1 MHLGVNELKKG
12 WEIDMGNT
20 GLIALLNIILAAHAP
35 TRVNGEKASNRTTEA
50 AGEALR
56 TIFRLLVKLGRH

>member
-1 MHLGVNELKKG
+1 
-12 WEIDMGNT
+12 MGNM